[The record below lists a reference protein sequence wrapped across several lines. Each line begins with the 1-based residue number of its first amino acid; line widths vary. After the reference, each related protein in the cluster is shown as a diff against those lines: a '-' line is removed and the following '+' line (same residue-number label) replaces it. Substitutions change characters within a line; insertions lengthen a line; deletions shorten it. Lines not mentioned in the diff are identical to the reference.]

1 MITGLPG
8 TGKSTLAAALAA
20 ELGLRHLN
28 TDMIREELGKRGQYD
43 PDSKAAIYREML
55 RRAEEEVRK
64 GHDVIIDGTF
74 YSEEVRNLF
83 RKLARRRHCD
93 LRWIE
98 LHAEE
103 ETIRKRVSSERAY
116 SEADFN
122 VYQKIKAIYE
132 PLSVGH
138 LVLWSDQMPLSELV
152 RRAKDYLIL
161 AT

>member
-1 MITGLPG
+1 MVTGLPG

-20 ELGLRHLN
+20 DLGVRHLN
-28 TDMIREELGKRGQYD
+28 TDRIRDELGKKGQYD
-43 PDSKAAIYREML
+43 PESKKAIYREML
-55 RRAEEEVRK
+55 KRAEEELRQ
-64 GHDVIIDGTF
+64 GHTVIIDGTF
-74 YSEEVRNLF
+74 YSEEVRDLF
-83 RKLARRRHCD
+83 RKLAHRRQCG

-98 LHAEE
+98 LRAKE
-103 ETIRKRVSSERAY
+103 ETIRRRVSGERPY
-116 SEADFN
+116 SEADFQ

-152 RRAKDYLIL
+152 RRATDYLTL